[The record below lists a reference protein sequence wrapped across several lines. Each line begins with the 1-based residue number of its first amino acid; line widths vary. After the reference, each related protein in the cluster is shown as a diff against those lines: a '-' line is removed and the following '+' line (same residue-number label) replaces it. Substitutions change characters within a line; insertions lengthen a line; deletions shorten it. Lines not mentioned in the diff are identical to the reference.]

1 MQRPG
6 SVGLAITI
14 SLLAIVQFDL
24 MGLIIKR
31 LSGSYGA
38 AELAAWRNL
47 VGIVPSI
54 IVLWTSR
61 AWRTGGRPLA
71 IRQWR
76 LACLRGAVVSLAQ
89 LTFYASLG
97 LMAFA
102 TTTTISYSTAIF
114 TTALA
119 VPLLGERVGPARW
132 VAVLIGFAGVVMVM
146 GPGAGFGWEALLP
159 LAAAVLYA
167 LSAVTARMIDAD
179 VPSALVN
186 LYSAGTAALC
196 TIAFALATGGFSPVR
211 GAGDLGWLLGMGT
224 IGGSAVLFLIV
235 AYRMTEQSNLAPFSY
250 FGIPTAF
257 ALGWLF
263 YGEAPVDDLM
273 PGALLIVFAG
283 LIIIWRERRRS
294 RIRPVA
300 GPEGRPGGPSGPAG
314 GPR

>member
-1 MQRPG
+1 MLRSG

-31 LSGSYGA
+31 LSSSYGA
-38 AELAAWRNL
+38 AELAAWRNI
-47 VGIVPSI
+47 VGILPSVL
-54 IVLWTSR
+54 VLWTSR
-61 AWRTGGRPLA
+61 NWRRGGRPLA

-89 LTFYASLG
+89 FTFYASLG

-132 VAVLIGFAGVVMVM
+132 GAVLIGFVGVVMVM
-146 GPGAGFGWEALLP
+146 GFGGGFGWEALLP
-159 LAAAVLYA
+159 LAAACLYA
-167 LSAVTARMIDAD
+167 VSAVTARMIDAE

-186 LYSAGTAALC
+186 LYSAGTAAIC
-196 TIAFALATGGFSPVR
+196 TVVLALGTGGFSPIDS
-211 GAGDLGWLLGMGT
+211 GADFAWLLGMGG
-224 IGGSAVLFLIV
+224 IGGSAVLFMIV

-257 ALGWLF
+257 TLGWLF
-263 YGEAPVDDLM
+263 YGEAPVDDLF
-273 PGALLIVFAG
+273 PGALLIVLGG
-283 LIIIWRERRRS
+283 LLIVWRERRRS
-294 RIRPVA
+294 KLRPVTRT
-300 GPEGRPGGPSGPAG
+300 PPSGGSAT
-314 GPR
+314 PR